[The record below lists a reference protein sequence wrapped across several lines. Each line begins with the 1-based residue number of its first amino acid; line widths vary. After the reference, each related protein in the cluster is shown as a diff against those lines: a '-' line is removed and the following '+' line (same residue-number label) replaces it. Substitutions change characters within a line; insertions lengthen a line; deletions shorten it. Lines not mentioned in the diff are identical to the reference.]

1 MFGLAPRRLK
11 IPIRNVLFSTPKF
24 TAQWSWSWSPLL
36 ASFPS
41 MLSAVTLGFGKGI
54 SQSRYQL
61 GTYCTLGWPYAL
73 GGIRPF
79 SRVRNVRR
87 ANLLLESSRSMVK
100 LGT

>member
-24 TAQWSWSWSPLL
+24 TAQALL

-87 ANLLLESSRSMVK
+87 ANLRTRSIVK